1 MNIHVGLKQWKL
13 YTYIFGIIIIA
24 SCNIVSIWWTP
35 STFRA
40 TRGHRRS
47 LHDHLWLHHNLRRR
61 VLWRL
66 LCDCGERQIRRNS
79 SWILHF
85 TTWPC
90 RPHRQISYLL
100 LKLRWVFWRWGWDS
114 FSVIL
119 WTYLKEHLKISYH
132 NSKYNESGKTLFAFC
147 LHGLVPQGY
156 LLTHK
161 APPITC
167 IKRQFQ
173 ILPIFKK

>member
-1 MNIHVGLKQWKL
+1 MLKWSKYWSRHFQLCCHLAVKVLKAIWKL

-40 TRGHRRS
+40 PWGHRRG
-47 LHDHLWLHHNLRRR
+47 LHNHLWLHHNLRRR

-66 LCDCGERQIRRNS
+66 LCDCGERQIWRDS

-85 TTWPC
+85 TTWPS
-90 RPHRQISYLL
+90 RPHRQIAYLL
-100 LKLRWVFWRWGWDS
+100 LKLRWIFWWWGWDS

-119 WTYLKEHLKISYH
+119 RTYLKEHLKI
-132 NSKYNESGKTLFAFC
+132 AI
-147 LHGLVPQGY
+147 
-156 LLTHK
+156 
-161 APPITC
+161 ITVNTMK
-167 IKRQFQ
+167 I
-173 ILPIFKK
+173 I